1 VEESEAKVL
10 LGVKISKNLTWTKQV
25 EELMLELSRR
35 VGIIRRLSHQ
45 MPRHTM
51 MKVLT
56 PIFTSTLQYA
66 IKIFT
71 DPSGAICEGRKQDSL
86 LETLQISQNKAM
98 RAALG
103 RGSRDR
109 SRTEELLALTGQPSV
124 LEISLRA
131 VMRAAK
137 FDLGRYI
144 NEAPSCMAEGRICL
158 AQDVQ
163 ATRCNVQGILPP
175 QDSSSTLVASMASV
189 WNVMPSEIKEEEQEA
204 KWKKKIKT
212 LPAEKPHF

>member
-1 VEESEAKVL
+1 MPEAISEACIVTYADDTTVYLAHSNVDTVYNGLEKAADEILLYMRSNCPAANAEKTKFVMFGQKKSSKIQVGPGYVEESEAEVL

-25 EELMLELSRR
+25 EKLRLELSRR

-45 MPRHTM
+45 IPRHTK

-56 PIFTSTLQYA
+56 PIFTSKLQYT

-86 LETLQISQNKAM
+86 LETPQISQNKGM

-103 RGSRDR
+103 RGSNNR

-124 LEISLRA
+124 L
-131 VMRAAK
+131 
-137 FDLGRYI
+137 
-144 NEAPSCMAEGRICL
+144 
-158 AQDVQ
+158 
-163 ATRCNVQGILPP
+163 
-175 QDSSSTLVASMASV
+175 
-189 WNVMPSEIKEEEQEA
+189 
-204 KWKKKIKT
+204 
-212 LPAEKPHF
+212 